1 MSTECISNESLT
13 VVCVFSIITRRKS
26 WFNGKNLVKLKK
38 ISWFHN
44 ITLNVN
50 KEFLRVPSRADFFV
64 YEIRRH
70 TLSNVFLL
78 HVTVVKKI
86 YRSITT
92 YLYRYVTWIHEFE
105 QHVLIVYYRYVAFAL
120 RLPRID
126 SISFVFTIFDWIRK

>member
-78 HVTVVKKI
+78 HVTVVKKYI
-86 YRSITT
+86 AVLQPT
-92 YLYRYVTWIHEFE
+92 YTDMLLGYMNLNNTYWLCIIGMLLLLWGCRALIQFLLFLLY
-105 QHVLIVYYRYVAFAL
+105 LIE
-120 RLPRID
+120 
-126 SISFVFTIFDWIRK
+126 